1 MEMRDRVMF
10 VYMNDKL
17 VKKEDARISP
27 FDHGYLYGLGLFE
40 TFRVYKGHCF
50 LLDDHL
56 KRLNDSLVT
65 LNIDFKFERN
75 EVVEKVKSLLAAN
88 GYDDAYIR
96 LNISAGNGEIGLQ
109 TNSYAQ
115 PVTIIFSKPMLPSS
129 PLVEKEAVLLSIP
142 RNTPEG
148 PERLKSHHYLN
159 NLFAKREIGDDPNK
173 EGVFLTREGYLAEG
187 IVSNLFWYKSG
198 MLFTPS
204 LNTGILNGITRQFI
218 FTLAEKLCLPV
229 TEGCFLLNETVDA
242 EEIFFTNSIQEIV
255 AVSFFNQKGMAGKE
269 GRIVR
274 LIHKQYQDYTTS
286 IYSRDEIYKGGFDDG
301 HSQ

>member
-1 MEMRDRVMF
+1 
-10 VYMNDKL
+10 MNDRMI
-17 VKKEDARISP
+17 KKEEVRISP

-56 KRLNDSLVT
+56 KRLNDSLET
-65 LNIDFKFERN
+65 LNINLKFERN
-75 EVVEKVKSLLAAN
+75 EVEGKVKRLLAAN

-96 LNISAGNGEIGLQ
+96 LNVSAGNGEIGLQ
-109 TNSYAQ
+109 TNPYTQ
-115 PVTIIFSKPMLPSS
+115 PVIIIFSKPLPPSS

-148 PERLKSHHYLN
+148 SERLKSHHYLN

-187 IVSNLFWYKSG
+187 IVSNLFWYKDG

-218 FTLAEKLCLPV
+218 FTLAGKLELPV
-229 TEGCFLLNETVDA
+229 VEGRFLLKETEDA

-255 AVSFFNQKGMAGKE
+255 AVSLFNQKRMAGKA
-269 GRIVR
+269 GRLVR
-274 LIHKQYQDYTTS
+274 LLHKQYQDYSAFT
-286 IYSRDEIYKGGFDDG
+286 YSRDEIDKGGFDNGD
-301 HSQ
+301 SK